1 MNHPAAPPTIE
12 AIDVFRVVVPLPE
25 PLRVWGRAI
34 DKREFVFVRA
44 RAGGRAGTGFA
55 LSRGLAL
62 DAVVSRQIAPGVVGK
77 PVGSMRAIWNA
88 TRAAARMTGGEG
100 IYARALSLVD
110 IALWDLYGQ
119 LIDTPLWRS
128 WGGAQS
134 SVPCLAICGYYRT
147 GSASGDWRADSLA
160 AVKAEAERLCAAG
173 YTRFKIP
180 VGEDAALDADRV
192 RLLRAIA
199 GPAAQ
204 IGVDASGVFNTL
216 KDAAAAIQT
225 LTQAGIDFFEDPFP
239 ASEWQRATVLAA
251 KSGMRVAYGESIT
264 STAIMQ
270 QLCGRDGVDMPRPDG
285 TVLGGPT
292 GFMQSVAPALEHNTP
307 IFPHYYPDLHAPL
320 AGALGLTMIEESPD
334 EADTVGFGV
343 LRASQPVIARGAWQL
358 TERSGL
364 GLDWDEDA
372 IARFRVLSPE
382 S

>member
-1 MNHPAAPPTIE
+1 MPMIE

-44 RAGGRAGTGFA
+44 RAGGHTGAGFA
-55 LSRGLAL
+55 LSRGMAL
-62 DAVVSRQIAPGVVGK
+62 DAVIARQIAPGIISK
-77 PVGSMRAIWNA
+77 PAGSMRAIWNA
-88 TRAAARMTGGEG
+88 ARAAARMTGGDG

-110 IALWDLYGQ
+110 TALWDLYGQ
-119 LIDTPLWRS
+119 LIDAPLWRV

-160 AVKAEAERLCAAG
+160 AVKTEAERLCAAG
-173 YTRFKIP
+173 YMRFKIP

-192 RLLRAIA
+192 RLLRTIA
-199 GPAAQ
+199 GPVAQ
-204 IGVDASGVFNTL
+204 IGVDASGVFDTL
-216 KDAAAAIQT
+216 KDAEAAIQT
-225 LTQAGIDFFEDPFP
+225 LRDAGVDFFEDPFP
-239 ASEWQRATVLAA
+239 AGEWQRATALAA
-251 KSGMRVAYGESIT
+251 KSEMRVAYGESIT

-270 QLCGRDGVDMPRPDG
+270 HLCGPGGVDIARPDV

-307 IFPHYYPDLHAPL
+307 LFPHYYPDLHAPL

-343 LRASQPVIARGAWQL
+343 LRATQPAIARGTWQL
-358 TERSGL
+358 TERAGF
-364 GLDWDEDA
+364 GIAWDDDA
-372 IARFRVLSPE
+372 IARFRV
-382 S
+382 